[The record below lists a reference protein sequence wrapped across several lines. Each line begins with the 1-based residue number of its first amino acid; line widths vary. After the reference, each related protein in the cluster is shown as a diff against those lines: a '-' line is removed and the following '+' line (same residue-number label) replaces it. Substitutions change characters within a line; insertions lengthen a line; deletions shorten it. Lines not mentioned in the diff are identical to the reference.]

1 MTSRAVIDPLT
12 TVQSGNRSLWGLTPA
27 PVVAAALVVL
37 TGGAVA
43 VADGLPE
50 AGILV
55 EVGLPVAKA
64 VRNLAAALT
73 IGLLV
78 TAATLLPGLPGRVG
92 VVSPPQRHV
101 LRLGALTAAVW
112 AAAGLAVLLLSYA
125 DLAGLPV
132 TSAEVLLGMPL
143 FAAEFELGRALA
155 LSTALTA
162 VTAVTAALASRF
174 TGTGIAAALAVA
186 ALLPLAWTGH
196 AAGTANHGT
205 AVDAQAFHLVGVSV
219 WVGGLAALQAVRT
232 RADNFPVLL
241 RRYSALAGWCFGL
254 VAVSGMIAATVRL
267 NAWADLL
274 DTTYGNLI
282 VLKVAA
288 LAALGGAGWYHRRL
302 LLHRGGPSGPILAR
316 LAAGELVVMSVA
328 VGVAVALSATSP
340 PPPPVDADPNPAEEL
355 LGYPMPPPLTLTTI
369 FTAWRVDPLW
379 LALTFLGAFLYLRAV
394 RQLRRRGDRWPWT
407 RTLAFLAGI
416 ATFAAATNGSP
427 GVYGQ
432 VLFSM
437 HMVQHMTVATAV
449 PVFIALGA
457 PVTLALRTLPRRRD
471 HSRGPREW
479 LLAVVHSWPSR
490 LLSHP
495 VTAAPLFIGS
505 LVVFYYSPVF
515 QLSLSTHLGHVL
527 MMIHF
532 LISGYL
538 FANVICGIDP
548 GPARP
553 PYPFRLLLL
562 IVTFAFHAFFA
573 VSMMTGGD
581 VLAQDWFR
589 QLPRTWGRTLDEEQ
603 SLGAAL
609 SWALGDYPVAILA
622 IALVYSW
629 IKSDARDA
637 RRHDRQAHRDGGA
650 ELAAYNAYLAGLAH
664 PATTPDRAGATTPRR
679 APTAEAGTPEQAQE
693 PG

>member
-1 MTSRAVIDPLT
+1 MTSRTVTGRT
-12 TVQSGNRSLWGLTPA
+12 TPARSSSRGLLSLMPA

-37 TGGAVA
+37 TGGAAA
-43 VADGLPE
+43 VTDGLPE
-50 AGILV
+50 VGILV
-55 EVGLPVAKA
+55 NVGLPVAKA

-78 TAATLLPGLPGRVG
+78 TAATLLPGRPGRVG
-92 VVSPPQRHV
+92 IVSPLQRHV
-101 LRLGALTAAVW
+101 LWLGALIAAVW
-112 AAAGLAVLLLSYA
+112 AAAGLAVLMLSYA

-132 TSAEVLLGMPL
+132 TSAEVLLGMPF

-162 VTAVTAALASRF
+162 VAAVTAALASRF
-174 TGTGIAAALAVA
+174 TSTGVAAALAVG

-219 WVGGLAALQAVRT
+219 WLGGLAALQAVRT

-241 RRYSALAGWCFGL
+241 RRYSTLAGWCFGL
-254 VAVSGMIAATVRL
+254 VAVSGVIAATVRL
-267 NAWADLL
+267 STWQDLL

-288 LAALGGAGWYHRRL
+288 LAALGAAGWYHRRL
-302 LLHRGGPSGPILAR
+302 LLRRGGPSGPVLAR

-340 PPPPVDADPNPAEEL
+340 PPPLTVDAEPSRAEEL

-369 FTAWRVDPLW
+369 FTAWRIDPLW
-379 LALTFLGAFLYLRAV
+379 LALALLGAFWYLRATH
-394 RQLRRRGDRWPWT
+394 QLRRRGDRWPWT
-407 RTLAFLAGI
+407 RTLAFLVGI
-416 ATFAAATNGSP
+416 VTFIAATNGSP

-479 LLAVVHSWPSR
+479 LLGVVHSWPSR

-589 QLPRTWGRTLDEEQ
+589 QLPRTWGNTLDEEQ

-650 ELAAYNAYLAGLAH
+650 ALAAYNSYLAGLANPPPNARH
-664 PATTPDRAGATTPRR
+664 ADGTDTPSAGQPR
-679 APTAEAGTPEQAQE
+679 
-693 PG
+693 